1 MNFKSLSLLAAAGLC
16 TLSLCGSV
24 SAAEL
29 RVATNPTFPPFEFQD
44 SNTGTIQG
52 FEMDLVA
59 EIAKKLGDTVKI
71 DKITFDGIIP
81 AILSGSVD
89 LGASGFSVTPER
101 GKKVLFSLPFYKSG
115 LTILVPKANKA
126 GITDFESL
134 KGKRISVQLGTTSMQ
149 FAKKIPDAEI
159 TTFDHVGDAV
169 LNMMAGNAD
178 AVINDKPSPTTCST
192 PISPSLRA
200 RRISRQSLPPTISP
214 WSLQRTTPSCSRI
227 SMLR

>member
-89 LGASGFSVTPER
+89 LGAGLTVNVPAPSQFSDYAWNWSLSIEWTRELTERAGNVSFGLAGTAGETARSMDWPERNRLAGSVSLELLRKSGFSAAMRLDGETM
-101 GKKVLFSLPFYKSG
+101 GSAHS
-115 LTILVPKANKA
+115 A
-126 GITDFESL
+126 GAAS
-134 KGKRISVQLGTTSMQ
+134 
-149 FAKKIPDAEI
+149 AE
-159 TTFDHVGDAV
+159 
-169 LNMMAGNAD
+169 
-178 AVINDKPSPTTCST
+178 
-192 PISPSLRA
+192 LRW
-200 RRISRQSLPPTISP
+200 T
-214 WSLQRTTPSCSRI
+214 W
-227 SMLR
+227 

>member
-44 SNTGTIQG
+44 PNTGTIQG

-101 GKKVLFSLPFYKSG
+101 GKRVLFSLPFYKSG
-115 LTILVPKANKA
+115 LTILVPKAN
-126 GITDFESL
+126 
-134 KGKRISVQLGTTSMQ
+134 
-149 FAKKIPDAEI
+149 
-159 TTFDHVGDAV
+159 
-169 LNMMAGNAD
+169 
-178 AVINDKPSPTTCST
+178 
-192 PISPSLRA
+192 
-200 RRISRQSLPPTISP
+200 
-214 WSLQRTTPSCSRI
+214 
-227 SMLR
+227 

>member
-89 LGASGFSVTPER
+89 LGASGFSVTPAR
-101 GKKVLFSLPFYKSG
+101 Q
-115 LTILVPKANKA
+115 
-126 GITDFESL
+126 ESAL
-134 KGKRISVQLGTTSMQ
+134 L
-149 FAKKIPDAEI
+149 AP
-159 TTFDHVGDAV
+159 
-169 LNMMAGNAD
+169 L
-178 AVINDKPSPTTCST
+178 
-192 PISPSLRA
+192 L
-200 RRISRQSLPPTISP
+200 
-214 WSLQRTTPSCSRI
+214 
-227 SMLR
+227 

>member
-115 LTILVPKANKA
+115 LTILVLKPALRTSKASRA
-126 GITDFESL
+126 SAFLFS
-134 KGKRISVQLGTTSMQ
+134 SAQLQ
-149 FAKKIPDAEI
+149 
-159 TTFDHVGDAV
+159 
-169 LNMMAGNAD
+169 
-178 AVINDKPSPTTCST
+178 C
-192 PISPSLRA
+192 
-200 RRISRQSLPPTISP
+200 
-214 WSLQRTTPSCSRI
+214 SLQRRFLTLKSRPSIMWATPFST
-227 SMLR
+227 